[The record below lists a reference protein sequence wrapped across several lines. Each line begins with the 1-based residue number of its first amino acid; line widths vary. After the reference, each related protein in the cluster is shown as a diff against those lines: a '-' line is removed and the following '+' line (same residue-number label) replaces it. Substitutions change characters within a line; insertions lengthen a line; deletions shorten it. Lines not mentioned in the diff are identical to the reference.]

1 MVSISDIIDGILCK
15 GKNKRVVDE
24 VLSDDET

>member
-1 MVSISDIIDGILCK
+1 MVSMSDIIDGILGK